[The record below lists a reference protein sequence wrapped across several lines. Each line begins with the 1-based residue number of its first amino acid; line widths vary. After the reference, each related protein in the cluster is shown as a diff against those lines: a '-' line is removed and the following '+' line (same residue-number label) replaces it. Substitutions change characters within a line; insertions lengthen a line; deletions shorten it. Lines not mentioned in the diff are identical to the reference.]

1 MRNGNDSDQGL
12 KAIDGSKLCD
22 MIKLATRLL
31 EKKKSIIN
39 SLNVFPVPDGDTG
52 TNMHLT
58 TKEALKEIEDNNS
71 HHAGEICQS
80 LSRGALMGARGNSG
94 VILSQLLR
102 GFAQANKD
110 KRLITAQGLVEG
122 LEEASRVAYKGVLKP
137 VEGTILTV
145 SRKAAEGAREAYEE
159 SDDLLEIL
167 QATIETADIALNKT
181 PEQLPVLKEAD
192 VVDAGGQGLVFIF
205 EGMLKSLQGETIGPE
220 IETAEKTPEQE
231 RKQQEKL
238 EYNYCTQLLVDME
251 KENGRHEIEQI
262 RSELNNY
269 GDSLMVVGSDNIIKI
284 HIHTNP
290 PGVIL
295 EYALKLGMLQDINID
310 NMILQSESHG
320 ELVEMNP
327 VEEKTASGMSLETSP
342 ENSDETSPENTD
354 FEENI
359 SQKKSEWK
367 KRGIIAVAAGEGIRE
382 ILKQLGVDEVIH
394 GGQSMNPST
403 NDFLSALEE
412 VPAREV
418 IIFPNNKNIISSA
431 RQAADLCEDKTLEVI
446 STKSFTEAI
455 ASLMLYNLEVD
466 LEELAEKMEDEIE
479 SVTTIEIT
487 RAVKDSNVKDLSIEE
502 GEVIGLVDG
511 DIMAKGNNY
520 DDVVVE
526 IVERIHDD
534 EDLITIYYGEVL
546 EEDQAV
552 ELRDRIL
559 NHFQDIRLEVE
570 LYEGRQPLYPYI
582 VSLEK

>member
-12 KAIDGSKLCD
+12 KTVDGNKLCD
-22 MIKLATRLL
+22 MIKFATRLL

-58 TKEALKEIEDNNS
+58 MKEALKEIEDNDS

-110 KRLITAQGLVEG
+110 KTVIAAQGLVEG

-167 QATIETADIALNKT
+167 QATLETADIALNKT

-220 IETAEKTPEQE
+220 IEAGEKAPEQE
-231 RKQQEKL
+231 RKQREKL
-238 EYNYCTQLLVDME
+238 EYNYCTQLLIDME

-284 HIHTNP
+284 HIHTNH

-310 NMILQSESHG
+310 NMVLQSESHG
-320 ELVEMNP
+320 ELVEMNSI
-327 VEEKTASGMSLETSP
+327 EEKTASGMSLEASP
-342 ENSDETSPENTD
+342 EKSDFDED
-354 FEENI
+354 I
-359 SQKKSEWK
+359 SQEKPEPK
-367 KRGIIAVAAGEGIRE
+367 KRGLIAVAAGEGIRE

-418 IIFPNNKNIISSA
+418 VIFPNNKNIISSA
-431 RQAADLCEDKTLEVI
+431 RQAAELCEEKAVEVVA
-446 STKSFTEAI
+446 TNSFTEAI
-455 ASLMLYNLEVD
+455 ASLMLYNLETD

-479 SVTTIEIT
+479 SVTTIEVT

-520 DDVVVE
+520 EDVVVE
-526 IVERIHDD
+526 IVERIHED
-534 EDLITIYYGEVL
+534 EDLITIYYGEEL
-546 EEDQAV
+546 EEDQAI

-559 NHFQDIRLEVE
+559 NHFQDTRLEVE